1 MATRTSDFPFTI
13 MDVVELLR
21 LHIRL
26 RSPGYIYADCPLC
39 GSQRGKLCINL
50 TKNAWCSNCCGD
62 SGGMLALYAKVQN
75 VSNPTAYSE
84 ICDALLTGGFA
95 PEYKARRQEQV
106 QSEVVLSERAPLP
119 VIHQTYSALLNML
132 QLIVTVSNLS
142 NRFIIFDP
150 PNIEIARRNTLW
162 AHSSGLGVCLP
173 RSRRGHQVS
182 SSLPSSSASASV
194 L

>member
-1 MATRTSDFPFTI
+1 MASRTSDFPFTI

-21 LHIRL
+21 LHIRR

-119 VIHQTYSALLNML
+119 VIHQTYSALLNTML
-132 QLIVTVSNLS
+132 TKS
-142 NRFIIFDP
+142 RRHHAFIRSRKIWP
-150 PNIEIARRNTLW
+150 PNIRHQLLKILEVAWEDPIANATG
-162 AHSSGLGVCLP
+162 AV
-173 RSRRGHQVS
+173 
-182 SSLPSSSASASV
+182 
-194 L
+194 